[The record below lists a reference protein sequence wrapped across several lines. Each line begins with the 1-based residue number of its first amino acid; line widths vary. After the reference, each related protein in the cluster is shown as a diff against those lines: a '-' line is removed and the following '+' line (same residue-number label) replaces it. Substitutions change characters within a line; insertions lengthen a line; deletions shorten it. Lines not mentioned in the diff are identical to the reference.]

1 MAPCQCPLWGSVLGL
16 CGFGLGWAA
25 ASWKYKRSLR
35 MRARFLSFV
44 AHEIN
49 TPVTSLHMTVM
60 NFVNGLFG
68 PVSDEHRPWLILMR
82 EQSARLAC
90 LIGDL
95 RDLIHVDLHR
105 DLRLNPE
112 AVDLGELAA
121 SCLEGMRESISR
133 SGAEVESAVEPGLP
147 AVKTDPDRMARV
159 LAALL
164 THARKFRVKGPLRVR
179 CSRSEASG
187 RAGVRFAVEYTG
199 LPLPSGDE
207 DSVLDLYY
215 PVRVPESQVLAGV
228 GLGLGLPRLL
238 VAAHGG
244 EMTLR
249 VGPDGSTCIAV
260 WLPTQGPE
268 GPWS

>member
-1 MAPCQCPLWGSVLGL
+1 MAPCQCPLWASLAGVCGL
-16 CGFGLGWAA
+16 ALGWAA
-25 ASWKYKRSLR
+25 ASWYHRRSLR

-49 TPVTSLHMTVM
+49 TPVTSMHMTVM

-95 RDLIHVDLHR
+95 RDFIHVDLHR
-105 DLRLNPE
+105 DLRLSPE
-112 AVDLGELAA
+112 AVDLGELAGRA
-121 SCLEGMRESISR
+121 LESMKESMAR
-133 SGAEVESAVEPGLP
+133 SGAEVENAIETGLP
-147 AVKTDPDRMARV
+147 PVQADPDRMARV

-164 THARKFRVKGPLRVR
+164 THARKFRVKGSLRVR
-179 CSRSEASG
+179 CSRSEAFG
-187 RAGVRFAVEYTG
+187 RGGVRFAVEYTG
-199 LPLPSGDE
+199 LPLPPGDE
-207 DSVLDLYY
+207 DRVLDLFY

-249 VGPDGSTCIAV
+249 VAPDGATCIAV
-260 WLPTQGPE
+260 WMPA
-268 GPWS
+268 